1 MFALDSAI
9 YEGCK
14 YELSIGIRH
23 LDSYPYRDIWLTLN
37 NDTLHFYLANEEG
50 YKTFVVPDD
59 VGGRFSV
66 FSAVGLV
73 PLALVGIDI
82 DEELSQ
88 MIIFQQSYA
97 ACAQVF
103 TASREILDILLGLV

>member
-1 MFALDSAI
+1 MNCQNNFCIYWDNKKCILDEIS
-9 YEGCK
+9 
-14 YELSIGIRH
+14 
-23 LDSYPYRDIWLTLN
+23 LN
-37 NDTLHFYLANEEG
+37 ICGQCEEC
-50 YKTFVVPDD
+50 V
-59 VGGRFSV
+59 
-66 FSAVGLV
+66 L
-73 PLALVGIDI
+73 IDI

>member
-1 MFALDSAI
+1 MIEERYYSI
-9 YEGCK
+9 K
-14 YELSIGIRH
+14 HELN
-23 LDSYPYRDIWLTLN
+23 LN
-37 NDTLHFYLANEEG
+37 
-50 YKTFVVPDD
+50 
-59 VGGRFSV
+59 
-66 FSAVGLV
+66 
-73 PLALVGIDI
+73 IDL

>member
-1 MFALDSAI
+1 MLYDGVR
-9 YEGCK
+9 YVEG
-14 YELSIGIRH
+14 IG
-23 LDSYPYRDIWLTLN
+23 DIVDK
-37 NDTLHFYLANEEG
+37 DT
-50 YKTFVVPDD
+50 
-59 VGGRFSV
+59 
-66 FSAVGLV
+66 
-73 PLALVGIDI
+73 IDI